1 MRGAAL
7 QPPPCPEITQSR
19 DPRGRY
25 TVGEKTPAC
34 SHNNG
39 TGGKGLAFLNNVH
52 YNNCERCS
60 ERGDEGGTG
69 RN

>member
-7 QPPPCPEITQSR
+7 QPPPYLAMGPKQST
-19 DPRGRY
+19 RGRY

-34 SHNNG
+34 SRYNG

-60 ERGDEGGTG
+60 ERGDGGGAG